1 MARNRKIG
9 AAAQQTPVVDA
20 VQQNPLAAMAA
31 ALATPAASSA
41 APQQPQT
48 VALRGGLAIASVVLT
63 GKPYRVAAPHNVA
76 WFATISKLA
85 AASGGTASV
94 QAIVAAGVPAPFV
107 GYVVRR
113 GYLAPAPATA

>member
-9 AAAQQTPVVDA
+9 TPAPVVAAA
-20 VQQNPLAAMAA
+20 QQNPLAAMAA
-31 ALATPAASSA
+31 TLA
-41 APQQPQT
+41 APVVASTPQAPQT

-76 WFATISKLA
+76 WFATIGKLA

-113 GYLAPAPATA
+113 GYLAAAPVAA